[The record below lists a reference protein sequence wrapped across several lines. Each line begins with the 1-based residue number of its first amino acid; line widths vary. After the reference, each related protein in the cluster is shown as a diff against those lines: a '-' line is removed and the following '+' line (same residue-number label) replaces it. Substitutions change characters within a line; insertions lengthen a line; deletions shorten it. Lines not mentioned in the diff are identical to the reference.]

1 MKRTLLAIMIGA
13 ISTGLAGGALAQDNA
28 EEDNGLNGDA
38 AVGEEQA
45 PMEAEGN
52 QDDAELMDDSQDMET
67 MDDSQDMETD
77 EAAPATDAGSGGM
90 AMGNQLDDSLRD
102 MQVSEIEGKTVVNL
116 EDEEIGDVQNV
127 VKENDTGDL
136 YVVVTVGGLWGMGG
150 SDITLPLSDMQLQDD
165 QLVIQQAYGEDEL
178 EESSEEYDEERY
190 TELDDDE
197 MTLGDA
203 WGQ

>member
-28 EEDNGLNGDA
+28 DEENGLDGDA
-38 AVGEEQA
+38 AVGEEQST
-45 PMEAEGN
+45 MEPEGN
-52 QDDAELMDDSQDMET
+52 QDDADLMEDAPDMEA
-67 MDDSQDMETD
+67 D
-77 EAAPATDAGSGGM
+77 EAAPDAEAGAAGDDGM
-90 AMGNQLDDSLRD
+90 ATGNQLDDSLRD
-102 MQVSEIEGKTVVNL
+102 MQVSEIEGMTVVNQ

-127 VKENDTGDL
+127 VRDNDTGDL
-136 YVVVTVGGLWGMGG
+136 HVVVTVGGLWGMGG
-150 SDITLPLSDMQLQDD
+150 TDITLPLAEMRLQDD
-165 QLVIQQAYGEDEL
+165 QLVVQQTYGEDEL
-178 EESSEEYDEERY
+178 EESADEYDEERY

>member
-28 EEDNGLNGDA
+28 DEENVLDGDA
-38 AVGEEQA
+38 AVGEEQST
-45 PMEAEGN
+45 MEPEGN
-52 QDDAELMDDSQDMET
+52 QDDADLMEDAPDMEA
-67 MDDSQDMETD
+67 D
-77 EAAPATDAGSGGM
+77 EAAPGAEVGTTGADDMAT
-90 AMGNQLDDSLRD
+90 GNQLDDSLRD
-102 MQVSEIEGKTVVNL
+102 KQVSEIEGMTVVNQ

-127 VKENDTGDL
+127 VRDNDTGDL
-136 YVVVTVGGLWGMGG
+136 HVVVTVGGLWGMGG
-150 SDITLPLSDMQLQDD
+150 TDITLPLAEMRLQDD
-165 QLVIQQAYGEDEL
+165 QLVTQQAYGEEEL
-178 EESSEEYDEERY
+178 EESAEEYDEERY